1 MKMKGLTEWAFRN
14 KAAMKIGVVMAMLVG
29 VLSYLTLPM
38 EFLPSADNPA
48 VTITAVGEGYDAKT
62 MESSVTV
69 PLEKAVSLVKGK
81 SSMIS
86 NTGNGF
92 TKIDLTFDSKTKMK
106 DAKVEVQEAVNS
118 VRLPANVSPPYVV
131 QYNTSM
137 IPVSWLSITFKDGLT
152 SDNIKLAEE
161 RIVPE
166 FQKIKG
172 VGTVSFYGKS
182 TPSVAIT
189 ADPAKLAQRNVPY
202 QALLGVLQGRDYS
215 TSIGERTIGG
225 SPGNLKVTGQVRD
238 LDTLRKMHVVPGVT
252 LGDVA
257 EVKNNTNQES
267 VSRVGGKDTL
277 MITVTKASGANT
289 VDVGNGV
296 QEVSEKM
303 RTEFPNAEVSVLSS
317 TSEMVV
323 DSVNSMLQ
331 EVLLGAL
338 FATIVILLFL
348 RNIRTTLITIV
359 SIPLSLAITLYL
371 LKLSGVTLNV
381 ITLGGVA
388 VAVGRLVDDS
398 IVVIENIYRRLQ
410 KESFSVQLI
419 TDATREV
426 ASAITASTIT
436 TVAVFLPMGLLRGS
450 LQAFLLP
457 FALTVAYSLLTSLI
471 VALTVVPL
479 LSAVLLKN
487 SKPKEHEPS
496 RRFTNFLRWNLSH
509 KWLPLLIS
517 GLLFAGSIGMYVS
530 MPKGAID
537 SSDAASLTVTLD
549 YPSQTLPEKV
559 LEEGKKLEK
568 FLNEQTGPKWVMMQF
583 GNSSEAVKEG
593 SVVSPTQ
600 VSFMIE
606 MTKGADSEKLI
617 EGVKG
622 QRSNFPGAELNAGAL
637 DYATNASSTQIFVD
651 ITGDDPVKLSDAAA
665 LVMEQ
670 IRTVDGVLKV
680 SSNQEQKKA
689 VYAFEVNAALANTQE
704 IAQQLQGMLSPIPI
718 GTMQLNNEQASV
730 FLNPIVNPT
739 TMQDLSGLTVQTA
752 GGAVPVSSIA
762 KLTKTDEATTIYHK
776 EGKSF
781 VRVTATVEP
790 SQLSLAGD
798 AITERTKTITLPA
811 QTELHV
817 GGASADQSDDFADLG
832 ITALISIGI
841 VYMIM
846 VIAFKTLRAPL
857 AIMFSLPLAAIG
869 AVLGLLVTGVT
880 PDFTVMFGAL
890 MLIGIVV
897 TNAIVLIDRVKQNEE
912 QMSIRE
918 ALLEAA
924 ASRMRP
930 ILMTAIATICAML
943 PLVFGSHESGSI
955 VSQSLAIVVIGGLA
969 VATLLTL
976 VVVPCV
982 YELLFFRKSKRQRKA
997 AFAATI

>member
-1 MKMKGLTEWAFRN
+1 MKGITDWAFRN

-48 VTITAVGEGYDAKT
+48 VTITAVGQGYDAKT
-62 MESSVTV
+62 MESSVTE
-69 PLEKAVSLVKGK
+69 PLEKALSLIKGK

-86 NTGNGF
+86 STGNGF

-106 DAKVEVQEAVNS
+106 EAKAEVQEAVNS
-118 VRLPANVSPPYVV
+118 VRLPMNVSPPYVV

-152 SDNIKLAEE
+152 SDNVNLAEE

-172 VGTVSFYGKS
+172 VGSVSFYGKT
-182 TPSVAIT
+182 TPSVSIT
-189 ADPAKLAQRNVPY
+189 ADPVKLAQHNVPY
-202 QALLGVLQGRDYS
+202 QALLGVLHGRDYS
-215 TSIGERTIGG
+215 TSIGEKTISGT
-225 SPGNLKVTGQVRD
+225 PGNLKVTGQVRD
-238 LDTLRKMHVVPGVT
+238 LDTLNKLQIAPGVT

-257 EVKNNTNQES
+257 EVKNNTSQES

-296 QEVSEKM
+296 QEVSERLK
-303 RTEFPNAEVSVLSS
+303 TEYPNAEVSVLSS
-317 TSEMVV
+317 TSDMVV

-338 FATIVILLFL
+338 FATLVILLFL
-348 RNIRTTLITIV
+348 RNLRTTFITIV

-410 KESFSVQLI
+410 KEPFSIKLI
-419 TDATREV
+419 TDATGEV

-436 TVAVFLPMGLLRGS
+436 TVAVFLPMGLLSGS

-457 FALTVAYSLLTSLI
+457 FALTVAYSLLTSLV

-487 SKPKEHEPS
+487 TKLVEHEPS
-496 RRFTNFLRWNLSH
+496 RRFTNFLDWNLKN

-568 FLNEQTGPKWVMMQF
+568 FLNEQTGPKWVMMQY
-583 GNSSEAVKEG
+583 GNSAEAVQEG
-593 SVVSPTQ
+593 AVVSPTQ

-606 MTKGADSEKLI
+606 MKKGTDSELLI
-617 EGVKG
+617 NSIKG
-622 QRSNFPGAELNAGAL
+622 QRSNYPGAELNAGAL
-637 DYATNASSTQIFVD
+637 DYTTNASSTQIFVD
-651 ITGDDPVKLSDAAA
+651 VTGEDPVKLNDAAT

-680 SSNQEQKKA
+680 SSNQEQKKS
-689 VYAFEVNAALANTQE
+689 VYAFEVDSALANTQN
-704 IAQQLQGMLSPIPI
+704 IAQQLQGMLSPVPI
-718 GTMQLNNEQASV
+718 GIMQLNNKQASV

-752 GGAVPVSSIA
+752 SGPVPISTVA
-762 KLTKTDEATTIYHK
+762 KITKTDEATVLYHK
-776 EGKSF
+776 EGKGF
-781 VRVTATVEP
+781 V
-790 SQLSLAGD
+790 QL
-798 AITERTKTITLPA
+798 P
-811 QTELHV
+811 Q
-817 GGASADQSDDFADLG
+817 Q
-832 ITALISIGI
+832 
-841 VYMIM
+841 
-846 VIAFKTLRAPL
+846 
-857 AIMFSLPLAAIG
+857 
-869 AVLGLLVTGVT
+869 
-880 PDFTVMFGAL
+880 
-890 MLIGIVV
+890 
-897 TNAIVLIDRVKQNEE
+897 
-912 QMSIRE
+912 
-918 ALLEAA
+918 
-924 ASRMRP
+924 
-930 ILMTAIATICAML
+930 
-943 PLVFGSHESGSI
+943 
-955 VSQSLAIVVIGGLA
+955 
-969 VATLLTL
+969 
-976 VVVPCV
+976 
-982 YELLFFRKSKRQRKA
+982 
-997 AFAATI
+997 